1 MLKADLL
8 EIIANGEN
16 SGVDFKRDDIRPEQ
30 LAKEIV
36 ALANLRGGMVLLGVE
51 DDGSISGIQR
61 DNLEEWIM
69 DTVFGR
75 YIHPLLL
82 PFYEVVTLDDGKR
95 VAVISITAG
104 TSKPYVLRHN
114 GREDIYVRLG
124 SVSRLA
130 TREQQA
136 RLFESGGMLHSE
148 MLPVSGAGFEALDRE
163 RVQDYLLTL
172 AGDRELPTTDD
183 AWLRRMIGLGF
194 MTEAGAAIPV
204 CTIAG
209 LVLFGRTP
217 RRFLRQA
224 GVRWM
229 AFDGNDKD
237 YQALDDTVLDGPLV
251 ARFDVGGA
259 RELIE
264 PGLIEAL
271 MDKMRPFISLEDE
284 SLEEGLRRQRR
295 WHYPPE
301 ALREAIINALA
312 HRDWTRELAHH
323 RGRAR
328 DFVDGLL
335 LDPESG
341 QDRRRHRIGY
351 RPAHDLAHEIDHFIE
366 KDFPVLDGALQGG
379 LRGDRH
385 GGAYRFTAM
394 LGQNRLGVKL
404 HPVYRV
410 FPMAQPHD
418 FLHRTID
425 VFRPRGDFK
434 AIGQGVFVHHQ
445 RVIAGRGQPV
455 RQPREHPVAV
465 MADGRGLA
473 VHDLACAHHLAAI
486 HLADTLMPEADPEDR
501 HARAQAADDLQRHPG
516 LIGHPR
522 PGRNHDARG
531 RARGNGIH
539 LQRIIAHHVNLRTQ
553 GLEILHQIP
562 GE

>member
-1 MLKADLL
+1 MLRAELL

-61 DNLEEWIM
+61 DNLETWVM

-95 VAVISITAG
+95 VAVISVTAG

-148 MLPVSGAGFEALDRE
+148 MLPVSGAGFEALDRA
-163 RVQDYLLTL
+163 RLQDYLLTL
-172 AGDRELPTTDD
+172 AGDHELPATDE

-194 MTEAGAAIPV
+194 MTETGVATPV

-209 LVLFGRTP
+209 LVLFGRAP

-229 AFDGNDKD
+229 AFDGNEKQ
-237 YQALDDTVLDGPLV
+237 YKALDDAILDGPLIGH
-251 ARFDVGGA
+251 FDGRGGA

-264 PGLIEAL
+264 HGLIEVV
-271 MDKMRPFISLEDE
+271 MDRMRPFVSIENEALAQEI
-284 SLEEGLRRQRR
+284 RRQRT

-301 ALREAIINALA
+301 ALREALINALA
-312 HRDWTRELAHH
+312 HRDWTRALE
-323 RGRAR
+323 
-328 DFVDGLL
+328 V
-335 LDPESG
+335 EMVSYS
-341 QDRRRHRIGY
+341 DR
-351 RPAHDLAHEIDHFIE
+351 LEIFS
-366 KDFPVLDGALQGG
+366 PGALQNSMTIEKMLAGQRSPRNPVIVEV
-379 LRGDRH
+379 LRDYG
-385 GGAYRFTAM
+385 Y
-394 LGQNRLGVKL
+394 V
-404 HPVYRV
+404 
-410 FPMAQPHD
+410 
-418 FLHRTID
+418 
-425 VFRPRGDFK
+425 
-434 AIGQGVFVHHQ
+434 
-445 RVIAGRGQPV
+445 
-455 RQPREHPVAV
+455 
-465 MADGRGLA
+465 
-473 VHDLACAHHLAAI
+473 
-486 HLADTLMPEADPEDR
+486 
-501 HARAQAADDLQRHPG
+501 
-516 LIGHPR
+516 
-522 PGRNHDARG
+522 DARG
-531 RARGNGIH
+531 MGVRNKIVPLMFHENGVYPDFNVTEDYVS
-539 LQRIIAHHVNLRTQ
+539 LVLPKSAQTPSGRKPHHPR
-553 GLEILHQIP
+553 
-562 GE
+562 